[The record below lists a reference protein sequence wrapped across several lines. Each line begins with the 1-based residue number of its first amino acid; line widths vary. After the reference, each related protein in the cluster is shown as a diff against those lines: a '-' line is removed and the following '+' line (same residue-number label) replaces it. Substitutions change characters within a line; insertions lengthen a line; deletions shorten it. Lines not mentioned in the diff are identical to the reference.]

1 MNVAGR
7 GVYAGACSAD
17 GSGADLS
24 QVQVP
29 QGGHPTPYFRTS
41 QLRMAAR
48 LIWLNTFR
56 SNGARFR

>member
-1 MNVAGR
+1 MKDAGR
-7 GVYAGACSAD
+7 GGYAGACGAD

-41 QLRMAAR
+41 QLEEAAR
-48 LIWLNTFR
+48 LTWFNTSR
-56 SNGARFR
+56 TEGAQ